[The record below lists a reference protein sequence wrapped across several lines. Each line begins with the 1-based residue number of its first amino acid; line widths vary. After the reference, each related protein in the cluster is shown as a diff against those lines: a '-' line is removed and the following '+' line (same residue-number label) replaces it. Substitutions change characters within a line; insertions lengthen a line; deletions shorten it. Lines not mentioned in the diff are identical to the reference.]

1 MNSVIKLFEKVPAG
15 NIAACFLLFVITLA
29 AELLV
34 FNHHFFF
41 GRVSGSGYEQRA
53 FEIPVS
59 KEHGARVVV
68 MSAENNELT
77 LNSVNS
83 RLANIML
90 TTTLNHVPVYLLT
103 EHVNTGNDCNSTRK
117 TEL

>member
-1 MNSVIKLFEKVPAG
+1 
-15 NIAACFLLFVITLA
+15 
-29 AELLV
+29 
-34 FNHHFFF
+34 
-41 GRVSGSGYEQRA
+41 
-53 FEIPVS
+53 
-59 KEHGARVVV
+59 
-68 MSAENNELT
+68 MSSENNELT